1 MHSLQSFDLKFA
13 QSLYIVVD
21 LNKETEDML
30 LNVEH
35 AFKVQKAVSQLVK
48 GEISADDYLELV
60 ESAIPNMD
68 EYIDEAS
75 DNIESFLDNDL
86 HR

>member
-1 MHSLQSFDLKFA
+1 MNFPLTFDLKFA
-13 QSLYIVVD
+13 QALYIVVD

-35 AFKVQKAVSQLVK
+35 AFTVQKAVGQLIK

-60 ESAIPNMD
+60 ESSVPVID
-68 EYIDEAS
+68 DYIDEVS
-75 DNIESFLDNDL
+75 DNIELFLSNDL